1 MQMCPGGSAPALML
15 SRSRRSQAGG
25 GGYLKVGSGR
35 FQLTINCKREG
46 RVRLHNNQPNDDD
59 DDDKDKNKD
68 KDDDNDPMT

>member
-1 MQMCPGGSAPALML
+1 MCPGGSAPALML

-25 GGYLKVGSGR
+25 GSLEVGSGR

-59 DDDKDKNKD
+59 DNDKDENED
-68 KDDDNDPMT
+68 EEDDNDPMT